1 MAQQEQRKENA
12 LGMGMERKALLTDA
26 LRAEKRKLVLH
37 NNSER
42 NNNVNLMSLY
52 LHCFVGENYFGGKIV
67 KGFLFFEN

>member
-12 LGMGMERKALLTDA
+12 LGMGIERKALLTDA

-42 NNNVNLMSLY
+42 NNNVNLLGQITGCLFISIVSLGKTT
-52 LHCFVGENYFGGKIV
+52 LGGK
-67 KGFLFFEN
+67 L